1 MSERSN
7 LRLLVLAVLV
17 ASLLGT
23 LVIRTFYLQ
32 VMTGETYR
40 AAAEDNTVREV
51 VEPAVRGLVLDQAG
65 RPLVSN
71 RTSVVVT
78 VDRQTLKKEK
88 DEGVEVIDRLA
99 KILDMPAGK
108 NLVGAFLLIA
118 SLTVH
123 FNLAAMVM
131 EIAWAFI
138 AMFGLVKAL
147 RERTKP

>member
-51 VEPAVRGLVLDQAG
+51 VEPAVRGLVLDHEDRRNDARHQTPRGNTSTARVPAPATERMSRVPPICSAKDLTRN
-65 RPLVSN
+65 RPSP
-71 RTSVVVT
+71 R
-78 VDRQTLKKEK
+78 
-88 DEGVEVIDRLA
+88 
-99 KILDMPAGK
+99 PAP
-108 NLVGAFLLIA
+108 GAFVVKKG
-118 SLTVH
+118 SPRR
-123 FNLAAMVM
+123 AAAVSS
-131 EIAWAFI
+131 I
-138 AMFGLVKAL
+138 
-147 RERTKP
+147 PQP